1 MLAVSIK
8 NSILILLIVL
18 ILHFL
23 IKNTLM
29 EKRSFAKQ
37 EVASKSVME
46 SFASTSTNTS
56 APTPAAPKEA
66 SKPAPVAEAPK
77 ECDAI
82 EVKERNTDKERE
94 ELLKYVFGDDA
105 KADDQDLDQFFRP
118 TTEGVSTTQG
128 DPCPL
133 PRTDASSLPVSTT
146 CDPSLLSLSL
156 EKDRKKP
163 ASNKCVKQDVRA
175 GMVLQEYDNES
186 GMNGGLFGG
195 LNAFD
200 GFASSFG
207 DYAPCS

>member
-8 NSILILLIVL
+8 NSILILLIIL

-29 EKRSFAKQ
+29 EKRSLAKQ
-37 EVASKSVME
+37 EGASKQAVE
-46 SFASTSTNTS
+46 SFVTNTK
-56 APTPAAPKEA
+56 APAPASPKEA
-66 SKPAPVAEAPK
+66 SNPAPVQETKK
-77 ECDAI
+77 ECDVV
-82 EVKERNTDKERE
+82 EVKERNTDQERE
-94 ELLKYVFGDDA
+94 ELLKYVFGEDA
-105 KADDQDLDQFFRP
+105 KMGDDDLNQFFRTASEDVP
-118 TTEGVSTTQG
+118 STTQG
-128 DPCPL
+128 NPCPL

-163 ASNKCVKQDVRA
+163 ASDKCVKQDVRN

-200 GFASSFG
+200 GFSSSFG